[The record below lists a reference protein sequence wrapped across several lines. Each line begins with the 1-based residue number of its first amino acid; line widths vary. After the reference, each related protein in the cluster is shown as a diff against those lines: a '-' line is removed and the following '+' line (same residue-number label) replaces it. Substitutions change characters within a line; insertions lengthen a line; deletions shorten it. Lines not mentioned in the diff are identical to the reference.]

1 MLGADTAT
9 GQPARLSLVSLGSH
23 HTLEGFPKRGLAALC
38 AVSSATAV
46 RAADEAGAKAPVL
59 VMPLMIS

>member
-1 MLGADTAT
+1 MLAADTAT

-23 HTLEGFPKRGLAALC
+23 HTLVGLLSTLF
-38 AVSSATAV
+38 AVTSATAV